1 MVKVGL
7 RAHRAVWK
15 KDDILSALFLLLFK
29 DGDILDVYCI
39 PISCMVTKTHVKFSH
54 VESRLLSIQLVF
66 SASVDLQRYDP
77 LTASQCSSIPNK
89 KLLLPQKLNSL
100 PLKRLPGRLQER
112 QTSSSRI
119 IVQRRMD
126 PQTFSPPVPH

>member
-66 SASVDLQRYDP
+66 Q
-77 LTASQCSSIPNK
+77 
-89 KLLLPQKLNSL
+89 
-100 PLKRLPGRLQER
+100 
-112 QTSSSRI
+112 
-119 IVQRRMD
+119 
-126 PQTFSPPVPH
+126 PVWTCRGMTP